1 MNIAITTKDNINV
14 TEFNSPIFLI
24 NSEDNSKKEMSY
36 LEVLRY
42 ADIFV
47 TSHLDG
53 FASEDIKE
61 NGVTPV
67 IYRGSIENAIKDLK
81 DCGIKRTLPYGENNS
96 KCGGSCGV

>member
-1 MNIAITTKDNINV
+1 MIIAITTKDKENV
-14 TEFNSPIFLI
+14 TDFNSPILLI
-24 NSEDNSKKEMSY
+24 DTDKNIKEEIQY
-36 LEVLRY
+36 LEALKF

-53 FASEDIKE
+53 FAAEDIKE

-67 IYRGSIENAIKDLK
+67 IYRGKVEKAINDLK

-96 KCGGSCGV
+96 GCGGSCGI

>member
-1 MNIAITTKDNINV
+1 MNIAFTTKDKIDIS
-14 TEFNSPIFLI
+14 EFNSPILLI
-24 NSEDNSKKEMSY
+24 NTEDNSKKELSY
-36 LEVLRY
+36 FEALKY

-67 IYRGSIENAIKDLK
+67 IYRGTIKEAIKDLK
-81 DCGIKRTLPYGENNS
+81 DCGIKRSSPYGENKS
-96 KCGGSCGV
+96 SCGGSCGI